1 MQRVVKL
8 LLILFLLVITGCATK
23 PTYLEFYPPVTPEE
37 MEMGCG
43 ALKIWDC
50 RKPAGMITI
59 FGISLL

>member
-37 MEMGCG
+37 M
-43 ALKIWDC
+43 
-50 RKPAGMITI
+50 
-59 FGISLL
+59 